1 MSKIKIVITTLTTAL
16 LIILMYNISYA
27 DSYDYV
33 DPAIVDKIKNNSDYT
48 EWFSDERK
56 QDCIDYVNKFKAD
69 DLGTNAIGQTLMIG
83 NTTLK
88 GSTELYCMEHNQ
100 DLPNIYSYTVTKYM
114 EINGDELSI
123 PGTSISRKDN
133 SNIILAEILSRYENR
148 YGEYKNY
155 TKAQKALY
163 MYLFTWLEWDPDQV
177 KDENGIVINDGPQL
191 SNRDYFGL
199 QDIYSSDSFGENGV
213 NWDET
218 TKDGWTYVVP
228 IIDEVREA
236 SLNGV
241 LDQYNKKIKIYILEH
256 KGAKRLQYLM
266 IAIPEEV
273 PKTELTINKVDE
285 ESGTELAKVS
295 FIIKNDTIGK
305 YISSYNNEIVGY
317 SENKLDA
324 LEFTTGLSR
333 YSSINIKGLTAG
345 TYTITET
352 RNPNEGYNNDY
363 NIGQSWTI
371 QIDEKESK
379 TIQLEN
385 WKEEPEEENPGP
397 GDGNVSVEGIV
408 WEDGFYGKGNTI
420 DSKKSSGE
428 KGIEGVEVY
437 WKNANGDVLAN
448 TTTDSSGYYR
458 MEQNIRIYNHTY
470 HYNTSQYREL
480 NNSYIEFKYNG
491 LKYTT
496 VAATT
501 SGSNTSKATESE
513 NSRKLLDN
521 QFEEITKDEVKSN
534 GTRRFGLSYT
544 TGNNSSQLQ
553 QDITD
558 FTVRANTKLT
568 GVNSLLS
575 RYAETETSRYCY
587 DEYTHRVSCK
597 KHGSHRCTHHYYDQE
612 IDEWHIY
619 NMNLGLVGR
628 EQPDL
633 AIVSDINKV
642 RVIMKGQEYTYKYNS
657 RGIQSPNEE
666 LFDYTVKF
674 TGKYTQEYRRPV
686 NPSDIAYVN
695 KHGTEDLQVYVTY
708 DIRVKNQST
717 TLSAR
722 VQEIVNYY
730 DANYTFNAGPWTS
743 PSKYGDTY
751 NGKYKAMYSQALS
764 GQIIQPGQMSD
775 IIQVEYRVND
785 NVIKR
790 LLTEDALLKNISEIY
805 AYSSFYGSNTMC
817 AETETAQE
825 KGWTGGRYAGIDQDS
840 APGNT
845 VPGKGPNED
854 DTDIAPTFV
863 LCKDPNYKIIS
874 GTVWEDTNTRTGE
887 RIGDGKY
894 NSSTE
899 NSVEGVQVQLLKVN
913 DDGTTEPAY
922 LYYISGNRAERKL
935 AVAYTKSDGHYQ
947 FGEDTTEGVVV
958 DNYIIRYTYGNDKT
972 TLVDVDKSPNT
983 YSVDLQTKINN
994 NIINARNYKST
1005 VITEPII
1012 KNMINGSNN
1021 STMWHLTTNNNYSI
1035 AVDDLKER
1043 LRVQSLKYSNFDDPV
1058 NMSAYTRPFRVQIE
1072 YTKDQNSDVNIDGEK
1087 KNGKFDH
1094 DWTIFDFGII
1104 ERAREDIVVDKTISN
1119 LKITLANG
1127 QVLTEGNPYAEKMN
1141 YVKALG
1147 DKDIKTRADAVKAK
1161 EKFLY
1166 IEMDSESI
1174 QGARLDIT
1182 YAITVTN
1189 NSEKDYEY
1197 EYEYNDIDENKCFIT
1212 KNRNANYYYYGEQ
1225 TTPLIIS
1232 TVEWLVDYV
1241 DPELTCTVGDE
1252 TNRDDV
1258 NGINKLTFTN
1268 DTTGVTTYRWEQV
1281 KPGTNADGTVKSPAD
1296 ILREQGLI
1304 SEKTKEKLN
1313 KENYLIFKTNYFYN
1327 VTSGSSKTLNLFASK
1342 LLANQAEDYTYENH
1356 VEILQLNGKIAR
1368 NIDSV
1373 NDGKQITKTYK
1384 PGDYLPSLKRTIDKD
1399 MTKNDIQNN
1408 IISLKNGATLH
1419 EQDDD
1424 MITIRITPPTGLEN
1438 NTIIYI
1444 AVGAVALIVL
1454 AGGIYLIK
1462 KKVIG

>member
-1 MSKIKIVITTLTTAL
+1 
-16 LIILMYNISYA
+16 
-27 DSYDYV
+27 
-33 DPAIVDKIKNNSDYT
+33 
-48 EWFSDERK
+48 
-56 QDCIDYVNKFKAD
+56 
-69 DLGTNAIGQTLMIG
+69 
-83 NTTLK
+83 
-88 GSTELYCMEHNQ
+88 
-100 DLPNIYSYTVTKYM
+100 
-114 EINGDELSI
+114 
-123 PGTSISRKDN
+123 
-133 SNIILAEILSRYENR
+133 
-148 YGEYKNY
+148 
-155 TKAQKALY
+155 
-163 MYLFTWLEWDPDQV
+163 MYLRDWLDWDPDLKKEKV
-177 KDENGIVINDGPQL
+177 KNPDTGEEEVKIVYDGPEL
-191 SNRDYFGL
+191 SNRDLFGF
-199 QDIYSSDSFGENGV
+199 DESYADEEIRDWSDEAERQMAEDGYATLSEIENQVAADAQAGQL
-213 NWDET
+213 DKYT
-218 TKDGWTYVVP
+218 TKVRLYFLEG
-228 IIDEVREA
+228 DE
-236 SLNGV
+236 SYQKL
-241 LDQYNKKIKIYILEH
+241 L
-256 KGAKRLQYLM
+256 
-266 IAIPEEV
+266 IAVPEEE
-273 PKTELTINKVDE
+273 PKTELIIEKIDE
-285 ESGTELAKVS
+285 ETEENLAKVS

-305 YISSYNNEIVGY
+305 YISAYSNETVEY

-333 YSSINIKGLTAG
+333 YSPINIKGLTAG

-352 RNPNEGYNNDY
+352 RNPNEGYNNNY
-363 NIGQSWTI
+363 NIDQSWTI

-397 GDGNVSVEGIV
+397 GDGNVSVEGTV
-408 WEDGFYGKGNTI
+408 WEAGFYGKGNTI
-420 DSKKSSGE
+420 STTVDQG

-448 TTTDSSGYYR
+448 TTTDSNGHYR
-458 MEQNIRIYNHTY
+458 MEQNIRISNHTY
-470 HYNTSQYREL
+470 RYNTSQYREL

-501 SGSNTSKATESE
+501 TGSGTSKATEDES
-513 NSRKLLDN
+513 SRKLLDS

-544 TGNNSSQLQ
+544 TGNNSAQLQ

-558 FTVRANTKLT
+558 FKVKANTKLT

-575 RYAETETSRYCY
+575 GYAETETSRYCY
-587 DEYTHRVSCK
+587 KEERYTVSCK
-597 KHGSHRCTHHYYDQE
+597 KHGSHTRTRHYYDQE

-619 NMNLGLVGR
+619 NMNLGLVGK

-657 RGIQSPNEE
+657 RGIQSPNKE

-790 LLTEDALLKNISEIY
+790 LLTENALLKNISEIY

-899 NSVEGVQVQLLKVN
+899 NAVEGVQVQLLKVN

-922 LYYISGNRAERKL
+922 LYYISGNRAEREL
-935 AVAYTKSDGHYQ
+935 AVAYTDQNGHYQ
-947 FGEDTTEGVVV
+947 FGEDTTKGVVV

-1072 YTKDQNSDVNIDGEK
+1072 YTEDQNSDVNIDGEK

-1166 IEMDSESI
+1166 IEMDSELI

-1281 KPGTNADGTVKSPAD
+1281 KTGTNADGTVKSPAD

-1438 NTIIYI
+1438 NAIIYI